1 MPEAGPRERLIA
13 SAITLVRE
21 RGVEATGLADLLQHS
36 GAARRSIYQHFPGGK
51 LQMIEESTRLAGAW
65 IGRLIHAAGDEQP
78 AALVRALVEQTTRN
92 LVASDFT
99 RGCPIMA
106 AAAAPPE
113 AAQVRAAAAAVFESW
128 TTEIA
133 ARLAA
138 TGRSPQESRS
148 LAGFIVS
155 SVEGA
160 LVRAVAARST
170 EPLDQAAEQLPRLLE
185 QRTTLAP

>member
-1 MPEAGPRERLIA
+1 MSQPGPRERLIA

-21 RGVEATGLADLLQHS
+21 RGVEATGLADLLEHS
-36 GAARRSIYQHFPGGK
+36 GTARRSIYQHFPGGK
-51 LQMIEESTRLAGAW
+51 LEMIEQSTRLAGAW
-65 IGRLIHAAGDEQP
+65 IGRLIRTAGDESP
-78 AALVRALVEQTTRN
+78 AALVRALVEQTTHN

-106 AAAAPPE
+106 AASAPPE
-113 AAQVRAAAAAVFESW
+113 AAQVRTAAAAVFESW
-128 TTEIA
+128 TAEIA
-133 ARLAA
+133 TRLAA
-138 TGRSPQESRS
+138 TGRTAEESRS

-170 EPLDQAAEQLPRLLE
+170 EPLDQAAQQLPRLLE
-185 QRTTLAP
+185 GPTTLTS

>member
-1 MPEAGPRERLIA
+1 MSDAGPRERLIA

-21 RGVEATGLADLLQHS
+21 RGVEATGLADLLEHS
-36 GAARRSIYQHFPGGK
+36 GTARRSIYQHFPGGK
-51 LQMIEESTRLAGAW
+51 LEMIEQSTRIAGAW
-65 IGRLIHAAGDEQP
+65 IRRLIASAGDEAP
-78 AALVRALVEQTTRN
+78 ADLVRALVEQTRRN

-106 AAAAPPE
+106 AATAPPE

-133 ARLAA
+133 ERLTT
-138 TGRSPQESRS
+138 TGRSPDAARS

-155 SVEGA
+155 SIEGA
-160 LVRAVAARST
+160 LLRAVAARST
-170 EPLDQAAEQLPRLLE
+170 EPLDQAAEHLPRLLE
-185 QRTTLAP
+185 ERTTLAP